1 MSTSTA
7 NLRTDF
13 LDFIF
18 SDFPG
23 YICLATQDAFD
34 KASFKQ
40 FFFKWPEARGE
51 VESFLDLS
59 AQTKNCWFCVNLL
72 AEPIRRKEHC
82 LPTNLVWADLDD
94 VNPTGI
100 EPRPQVIIESSPA
113 RFQAIWRL
121 DQTVQPYAAE
131 DYSRRIAYHVGADK
145 SGWDLTQLLRVPF
158 TKNLKYGEA
167 PQVELL
173 SSFSPMLPIEI
184 FEALDPPPLSLS
196 TVESDHPIPDLT
208 NLPDPL
214 MIGYKYHHH
223 FRHTGLDGLLN
234 TEPTEDADWSVN
246 LWRLLRLSF
255 EAGCS
260 RDEVLSLALY
270 SPWNKYARDGRSVT
284 YLWRDVCKAEIEQR
298 KIEILVGTHA
308 TFEMPTLVGEVS
320 GRTIIDDYTDWA
332 VEATDAVPAF
342 HPLCGFMVLS
352 AILAGNLTVNT
363 SYGPMHPH
371 LWGLVL
377 GNSTISRKT
386 TAMNLATSFISQLDR
401 EIVIATEGSME
412 GLLTGLSLRNG
423 MVSMF
428 FKDEVTG
435 FFDAIKHKEYLAGM
449 PEMLTHLYDAPTF
462 FTRRLRKESI
472 SVSNPIFMFFG
483 GGIRRKFYEL
493 IDESMILS
501 GFLPRFLVVSGDA
514 DISSIRVTGPATVS
528 NLERRQALSVQFA
541 NMYEAYNQ
549 VEQVEILGQRVNQ
562 SQKIEVILSPEAWK
576 FYGEIEMQMVA
587 TAENTTFQ
595 ELSMPTFERLSRS
608 LLKMACL
615 LAAARQVPDGGYI
628 SCSVAD
634 LEQAAKYVQV
644 WGNYSIDLLQNCGK
658 SVPERLLDR
667 ILARVTAQPGILR
680 GELMRTFHL
689 GAKDMT
695 EIERTLE
702 QRGQVMLSQS
712 GKATRFTA
720 V

>member
-1 MSTSTA
+1 M
-7 NLRTDF
+7 
-13 LDFIF
+13 
-18 SDFPG
+18 
-23 YICLATQDAFD
+23 CLATQEPFD
-34 KASFKQ
+34 KSSFKQ
-40 FFFKWPEARGE
+40 HFFEWPKDRVE

-59 AQTKNCWFCVNLL
+59 SQTKNCWFCVNLL
-72 AEPIRRKEHC
+72 AEPTRRKEHC
-82 LPTNLVWADLDD
+82 LPTNLVWADLDEVD
-94 VNPTGI
+94 PQEI
-100 EPRPQVIIESSPA
+100 ELRPQVMIESSPG

-131 DYSRRIAYHVGADK
+131 DYSRRIAYLVGADK

-158 TKNLKYGEA
+158 TKNLKYSDT

-173 SSFSPMLPIEI
+173 SASTPMLPIEV
-184 FEALDPPPLSLS
+184 FEAIEPPPMSLS
-196 TVESDHPIPDLT
+196 TIETDEALPDLD
-208 NLPDPL
+208 NLPDPN
-214 MIGYKYHHH
+214 MIGYKFHYH
-223 FRHTGLDGLLN
+223 FEHTGLARLIV
-234 TEPTEDADWSVN
+234 EVPQEDSDWSVS
-246 LWRLLRLSF
+246 LWRLMRLAF

-260 RDEVLSLALY
+260 KEEVLSLAIN

-298 KIEILVGTHA
+298 KIEILVGTNA
-308 TFEMPTLVGEVS
+308 SFEMPTLVGTIN

-332 VEATDAVPAF
+332 IEATDAVPAF

-352 AILAGNLTVNT
+352 ALLAGNLTVNT

-386 TAMNLATSFISQLDR
+386 TAMNLAAGFISQLDR
-401 EIVIATEGSME
+401 DIVIATEGSME

-423 MVSMF
+423 QVSMF

-435 FFDAIKHKEYLAGM
+435 FFDSIKHKEYLAGM

-462 FTRRLRKESI
+462 FTRRLRKETI
-472 SVSNPIFMFFG
+472 SVTSPIFMFFG

-501 GFLPRFLVVSGDA
+501 GFLPRFLVVSGDG
-514 DISSIRVTGPATVS
+514 DINKIRVTGPATIS

-549 VEQVEILGQRVNQ
+549 FEMVEILGQKVSQ
-562 SQKIEVILSPEAWK
+562 SQKVEAILSPDAWK

-587 TAENTTFQ
+587 TAENTTEQ

-608 LLKMACL
+608 LLKMSVL
-615 LAAARQVPDGGYI
+615 LAASRQTPDGGYI
-628 SCSVAD
+628 SVTVGD

-644 WGNYSIDLLQNCGK
+644 WGNYSIELMQNCGK
-658 SVPERLLDR
+658 SLPERLLDR
-667 ILARVTAQPGILR
+667 MVARITAQPGMLR

-689 GAKDMT
+689 GAKEMT
-695 EIERTLE
+695 EVERTLE
-702 QRGQVMLSQS
+702 QRGQVIISRA
-712 GKATRFTA
+712 GKAVRFTA